1 MLTPR
6 WLPAFSS
13 TILFAGLTPAQTIAP
28 TNKTVEHARKD
39 EDSLRKIGKDSI
51 DAGLNA
57 YGALGFELFAVTSI
71 PDTGA
76 AGFHYLKR
84 QPWTAETPRPAFE
97 YKRLDSGE
105 IEKLGAGEFGAGLAV
120 LEQDNWELVA
130 LTTNAKGAVGFHYFK
145 RAKK

>member
-6 WLPAFSS
+6 WLTAAFA
-13 TILFAGLTPAQTIAP
+13 ILMFAASAPAQTIAP
-28 TNKTVEHARKD
+28 TNKTVEHVRKD

-71 PDTGA
+71 PETGA

-84 QPWTAETPRPAFE
+84 QPWTAETLRPMFE

-105 IEKLGAGEFGAGLAV
+105 IEKLGAGEFGAGLAE
-120 LEQDNWELVA
+120 LEKDNWELVA